1 MPVDLKRF
9 GKIPSSGGL
18 ISRLAFARL
27 KQAGI
32 EVTPL
37 LKEAKLTAE
46 EVNDRKARLSVQ
58 SQISFVELAADA
70 LHDDV
75 LGFHMARDFDV
86 REIGLLH
93 YVAASSDTIGDALQR
108 IVRYSRCVSE
118 GVPLGRAELS
128 DSLVVSFKYVGVPRH
143 LDRQQI
149 EFWVTT
155 VVRECRGLSGRRVVP
170 TSMKLAHRRRDTS
183 SELDEFVG
191 IAIEFGVDVD
201 EVALPRTVKEMPVVT
216 ADPYLNELLIAYCE
230 ETLGKR
236 ALGSGGVLSDVEKTI
251 ALLLPHGKA
260 RLDEVAR
267 RLGISRRTLARQ
279 LAAEGV
285 TFTGV
290 LSRLRLD
297 LAQRHIRDPD
307 LSISQI
313 AWLLGYQEVS
323 AFTHAFK
330 RWTGRT
336 PRATRSSEG
345 VARR

>member
-1 MPVDLKRF
+1 
-9 GKIPSSGGL
+9 
-18 ISRLAFARL
+18 
-27 KQAGI
+27 
-32 EVTPL
+32 
-37 LKEAKLTAE
+37 
-46 EVNDRKARLSVQ
+46 
-58 SQISFVELAADA
+58 
-70 LHDDV
+70 
-75 LGFHMARDFDV
+75 
-86 REIGLLH
+86 
-93 YVAASSDTIGDALQR
+93 
-108 IVRYSRCVSE
+108 
-118 GVPLGRAELS
+118 VPLGRAELS

-143 LDRQQI
+143 LDRQEI